1 MITEI
6 ITTGTEL
13 LLGEIDNENS
23 RYLAE
28 LMNEHGFTVAF
39 MTTVGDNPER
49 MRAAFETA
57 LSRADLVITSGGLG
71 STQGDITKK
80 IGAEVLG
87 LPMFSFRKRQ
97 CVLLRTTKKRD
108 APICPLYRARRGLL
122 KAQSSSG
129 MKPALP
135 VAASF
140 RIMRNFW
147 YTFPDLL
154 LR

>member
-49 MRAAFETA
+49 MRAAFATA

-87 LPMFSFRKRQ
+87 LPYVLFRKRQ

-122 KAQSSSG
+122 KARSSSG

-140 RIMRNFW
+140 RITENFW

-154 LR
+154 SR

>member
-49 MRAAFETA
+49 MRAAFATA

-80 IGAEVLG
+80 IGAEALG
-87 LPMFSFRKRQ
+87 LPYVLFPEEAVRLAAYYKEKERPYLPSLSRQ
-97 CVLLRTTKKRD
+97 AWFAEGAELL
-108 APICPLYRARRGLL
+108 
-122 KAQSSSG
+122 G
-129 MKPALP
+129 MNPALP

-140 RIMRNFW
+140 RITGNFW

>member
-49 MRAAFETA
+49 MRAAFATA

-97 CVLLRTTKKRD
+97 RVLLRTTKKRD
-108 APICPLYRARRGLL
+108 APICLL
-122 KAQSSSG
+122 
-129 MKPALP
+129 
-135 VAASF
+135 
-140 RIMRNFW
+140 
-147 YTFPDLL
+147 
-154 LR
+154 

>member
-49 MRAAFETA
+49 MRAAFAAA
-57 LSRADLVITSGGLG
+57 LSRADLVITSGALAQRRET
-71 STQGDITKK
+71 SRKRSEPRYLDF
-80 IGAEVLG
+80 
-87 LPMFSFRKRQ
+87 PMFSFRKRQ
-97 CVLLRTTKKRD
+97 RVLLRTTKKRD
-108 APICPLYRARRGLL
+108 APICPLYHARRGLL
-122 KAQSSSG
+122 KARSSSG

-135 VAASF
+135 VALSF
-140 RIMRNFW
+140 RIMGNFW

>member
-49 MRAAFETA
+49 MRAA
-57 LSRADLVITSGGLG
+57 
-71 STQGDITKK
+71 
-80 IGAEVLG
+80 
-87 LPMFSFRKRQ
+87 
-97 CVLLRTTKKRD
+97 
-108 APICPLYRARRGLL
+108 
-122 KAQSSSG
+122 
-129 MKPALP
+129 
-135 VAASF
+135 
-140 RIMRNFW
+140 
-147 YTFPDLL
+147 
-154 LR
+154 

>member
-49 MRAAFETA
+49 MRAAFATA

-87 LPMFSFRKRQ
+87 LPY
-97 CVLLRTTKKRD
+97 VLFPEEAARLAAYYKERG

-122 KAQSSSG
+122 KARSSSG
-129 MKPALP
+129 MKPVLP
-135 VAASF
+135 AAASF
-140 RIMRNFW
+140 RIMGNFW

>member
-49 MRAAFETA
+49 MRAAFATA

-87 LPMFSFRKRQ
+87 LPYVLFPEEAARLAAYYKAKGRPHFS
-97 CVLLRTTKKRD
+97 
-108 APICPLYRARRGLL
+108 
-122 KAQSSSG
+122 S
-129 MKPALP
+129 
-135 VAASF
+135 
-140 RIMRNFW
+140 
-147 YTFPDLL
+147 
-154 LR
+154 